1 MEKITIEKAMENI
14 YSNKYLIPSFQR
26 EYVWDKKKIA
36 ELFSSIMSDYP
47 ISTMLF
53 WEINSEDGK
62 NLCEFYQFLK
72 KFKKGDKN
80 NNLEPDVASKSE
92 FIAIIDGQQRLTSL
106 YLALRGQ
113 YYFGNKGKEYHLY
126 LKLAKDDEKGYIF
139 DWKYDIDKRFFIDTK
154 TNEKWFKCADVLDRS
169 LRDSDNNL
177 NEKIQTENELS
188 IGEFRILDNFYNKIV
203 KEVNILN
210 FFLEKSQNS
219 NRAVEIFTRINSGG
233 KKLDFSDIAFSVVL
247 ANWGSENFRKDIEN
261 LNSEIKDF
269 ELEKNFI
276 FKSILFVLEKKIRFD
291 LGTFGKEFIQGELK
305 NSWDKLKKCYKD
317 VFAALSE
324 QMGIDQKRLGAMN
337 LALPILY
344 FVYHNNI
351 QLSTQSEAKNRKIIS
366 NWLFRA
372 MVSNAIT
379 SSSDDKLENIRKA
392 MQKAKKD
399 KDLNTKEFPAN
410 YIEKECNYMRI
421 NPKDVEKLLKSSYNS
436 RESWIVLYMLYT
448 YSDITTASY
457 NQDHIHPKSAFK
469 KSNNDDRWNS
479 VVNIE
484 LLKEKP
490 NKSKGNRPFDEWLNN
505 SDYVKHEGGKDEFLR
520 TNYIPNNINLSQDN
534 FDEFYNERF
543 KILHDKLCEILNAK
557 SSYDNNDVED
567 DDEQ

>member
-80 NNLEPDVASKSE
+80 NNLEPNVASKSE

-203 KEVNILN
+203 NLFNYFNN
-210 FFLEKSQNS
+210 FK
-219 NRAVEIFTRINSGG
+219 
-233 KKLDFSDIAFSVVL
+233 
-247 ANWGSENFRKDIEN
+247 
-261 LNSEIKDF
+261 
-269 ELEKNFI
+269 
-276 FKSILFVLEKKIRFD
+276 
-291 LGTFGKEFIQGELK
+291 
-305 NSWDKLKKCYKD
+305 
-317 VFAALSE
+317 
-324 QMGIDQKRLGAMN
+324 
-337 LALPILY
+337 
-344 FVYHNNI
+344 
-351 QLSTQSEAKNRKIIS
+351 
-366 NWLFRA
+366 
-372 MVSNAIT
+372 
-379 SSSDDKLENIRKA
+379 
-392 MQKAKKD
+392 
-399 KDLNTKEFPAN
+399 
-410 YIEKECNYMRI
+410 
-421 NPKDVEKLLKSSYNS
+421 
-436 RESWIVLYMLYT
+436 
-448 YSDITTASY
+448 
-457 NQDHIHPKSAFK
+457 
-469 KSNNDDRWNS
+469 
-479 VVNIE
+479 
-484 LLKEKP
+484 
-490 NKSKGNRPFDEWLNN
+490 
-505 SDYVKHEGGKDEFLR
+505 
-520 TNYIPNNINLSQDN
+520 
-534 FDEFYNERF
+534 
-543 KILHDKLCEILNAK
+543 
-557 SSYDNNDVED
+557 
-567 DDEQ
+567 